1 MPTIWHRHN
10 CGCTAPHV
18 SQRACCLRQVRG
30 DDVCTH
36 ASQYTMTSTHPTH
49 SVSHRAPRDATSGQD
64 MVDEHYNFAVQ
75 GTLGRM
81 PWPANQ
87 TLAADVML
95 KGKARCV

>member
-1 MPTIWHRHN
+1 MSLSE
-10 CGCTAPHV
+10 HV
-18 SQRACCLRQVRG
+18 
-30 DDVCTH
+30 VCARCVVMTFVH
-36 ASQYTMTSTHPTH
+36 MQYTMTSTHPTH